1 MDYFEYMQNLRGR
14 QDNRTRQAQIT
25 LDQIAGAGPT
35 GAEIAVQAGQ
45 AALGNYTNLLARAQ
59 AVKAAQAAAQ
69 AEKADRAQA
78 LLDKRKEMLYGKVLD
93 RGGALPEEYAGMS
106 AGFQLPEKPVKPIV
120 RTVHDPSGFYFIEQ
134 DPNTQQIKVQ
144 KAPGVEGKK
153 LSSTL
158 AYYMSRDDARADVD
172 AAEWEYKSAK
182 DAYTISYA
190 QYRDKYYNKSLG
202 RMSSKAPAPPAVPDW
217 NVILARHPLAAK
229 LSKAAPLDYN
239 VNIFGDQTAPAQ
251 PAAPTTFDIEG

>member
-78 LLDKRKEMLYGKVLD
+78 LLDKRKEMLYGKILD
-93 RGGALPEEYAGMS
+93 RGGALPEDFGGLPAGYK
-106 AGFQLPEKPVKPIV
+106 LPEQKPKPTSLKTIINR
-120 RTVHDPSGFYFIEQ
+120 RTGDVYDAMTG
-134 DPNTQQIKVQ
+134 KVLYNV
-144 KAPGVEGKK
+144 G
-153 LSSTL
+153 
-158 AYYMSRDDARADVD
+158 
-172 AAEWEYKSAK
+172 
-182 DAYTISYA
+182 A
-190 QYRDKYYNKSLG
+190 Q
-202 RMSSKAPAPPAVPDW
+202 
-217 NVILARHPLAAK
+217 PLADK